1 MSTKR
6 TSARPAAAKAE
17 ATKAD
22 AMKPE
27 AAKPAATKA
36 AAAKDTEPPSSA
48 GERVA
53 RGVLSADEALAQYGR
68 LIGRLLVAGELE
80 PYMLAVTSAVPGE
93 GVTSICV
100 GLAAALAAS
109 TVKDVA
115 LVDANLRCPALHTT
129 LGLPGHPGLHE
140 VVAGNEGYEWRP
152 DSAEYFG
159 ALSRTAAQTE
169 VPNLWLVP
177 SGAPMA
183 NPAQLTT
190 SDGARAA
197 MKSLRARFN
206 YSIVDCPPVLTA
218 VDAVPICRSADA
230 AVIVMRAGLTP
241 REQVKR
247 AQELLKGVP
256 IMGVILNGV

>member
-1 MSTKR
+1 M
-6 TSARPAAAKAE
+6 P
-17 ATKAD
+17 
-22 AMKPE
+22 
-27 AAKPAATKA
+27 
-36 AAAKDTEPPSSA
+36 
-48 GERVA
+48 
-53 RGVLSADEALAQYGR
+53 SADDALAQYGR
-68 LIGRLLVAGELE
+68 LIARLLVAGELE

-93 GVTSICV
+93 GVTSVCL

-115 LVDANLRCPALHTT
+115 LVDANLRRPALHTT
-129 LGLPGHPGLHE
+129 MGLAGQPGLHE
-140 VVAGNEGYEWRP
+140 VVAGNEAYEWRP

-159 ALSRTAAQTE
+159 ALSRTAVETA
-169 VPNLWLVP
+169 VPGLWLVP
-177 SGAPMA
+177 SGERMA

-197 MKSLRARFN
+197 LKSLRARFN
-206 YSIVDCPPVLTA
+206 YTIIDCPPVLAA

-230 AVIVMRAGLTP
+230 AVIVMRAGITP
-241 REQVKR
+241 REEVKR